1 MNQLENIAKF
11 IENMNAISKSVKH
24 GGGFDHVEIFKWT
37 KELMPAAKEL
47 NDRQQKLEDAVWA
60 LNDSLTKIHK
70 HDPMAITNRDLNR
83 MHTAQTLLKEA
94 GLRK

>member
-1 MNQLENIAKF
+1 MKNLEAIRDILTTPMNERNPQWTQSILINHLPEINKQL
-11 IENMNAISKSVKH
+11 KS
-24 GGGFDHVEIFKWT
+24 
-37 KELMPAAKEL
+37 
-47 NDRQQKLEDAVWA
+47 LEDAVWA

-70 HDPMAITNRDLNR
+70 HDPMAITDRDLNR